1 MKLIDAETKLSDYIE
16 TWQCECCGY
25 GTQTVI
31 AVDDLQYLPII
42 DPVRAT
48 GGCYCRECK
57 DYNADDEWCT
67 VDYPDIEGVHRN
79 QNDFCSY
86 GEPKEAQDE

>member
-1 MKLIDAETKLSDYIE
+1 M
-16 TWQCECCGY
+16 
-25 GTQTVI
+25 

-42 DPVRAT
+42 DPVHAA